1 MRLGALPRAAPLT
14 DPNTPRKASWQPPS
28 AAPAAALGPI
38 GGDTPRRT
46 ASGAPSGPPSDSDI
60 GIHTRVALTA
70 TPPVGATH
78 PPSGGSSE
86 AAPSSTRGASWA
98 PSPALPK
105 VVRQLTRRSTNAVQE
120 RYQNM
125 AQERCNAAIERAA
138 AIVRQR
144 ESNGLPPGVWW
155 GFHYFWPP
163 HAIEEKR
170 GGAPGDPMEDP
181 DFLKKVVKLM
191 NDPTSALLLTARA
204 PPSLPV
210 LLPHCPCSSHTARA
224 PPTLPVL
231 LPHCP
236 CSSLTARAP
245 LSVVDTFCIFDAD
258 GSGSIDA
265 KELEGLV
272 QMLVPNPTP
281 GLVKDMMRE
290 LDSNSDGEIDLWEFC
305 VHMQVRRTHQTSLSP
320 QPSPSPVA
328 LDPYPRPSPLT
339 LTLALRP

>member
-1 MRLGALPRAAPLT
+1 MAAPARVMPAAPAALPPAEDKKVRLGALPRAAPLT

-224 PPTLPVL
+224 PPSLPVL

-236 CSSLTARAP
+236 CSSLSGRHVLHLRRGRVGLHRRERARGAGTNACAQPHAGPRQGYDARA
-245 LSVVDTFCIFDAD
+245 
-258 GSGSIDA
+258 
-265 KELEGLV
+265 
-272 QMLVPNPTP
+272 
-281 GLVKDMMRE
+281 
-290 LDSNSDGEIDLWEFC
+290 
-305 VHMQVRRTHQTSLSP
+305 
-320 QPSPSPVA
+320 
-328 LDPYPRPSPLT
+328 
-339 LTLALRP
+339 